1 MLHVRRRDFITL
13 LGSTAA
19 AIAVVSQ
26 RCWRGE
32 GAIAG
37 CRNRRVRI
45 AAEVSDAVA
54 PRREGHRQQ
63 RSSQDS
69 ANAITVPKAKAC

>member
-37 CRNRRVRI
+37 CRKRRVRI

-54 PRREGHRQQ
+54 TRRNRQQ